1 MLCVVGV
8 WFPSEPAACWV
19 SLHEKERKKK
29 RREKSRHV
37 YSGTHASRT
46 HTRERERERE
56 TMKTFPVGMKEEDK
70 RKGEMMNAGKK
81 RKG

>member
-1 MLCVVGV
+1 MRK
-8 WFPSEPAACWV
+8 
-19 SLHEKERKKK
+19 KERKKE
-29 RREKSRHV
+29 EKSPGMFIQV
-37 YSGTHASRT
+37 RT
-46 HTRERERERE
+46 HLGHTQEKERE

>member
-1 MLCVVGV
+1 MLL
-8 WFPSEPAACWV
+8 ACGFRA
-19 SLHEKERKKK
+19 SRRLAGSHSMRKKERKKE
-29 RREKSRHV
+29 EKSPGMFIQV
-37 YSGTHASRT
+37 RT
-46 HTRERERERE
+46 HLGHTQEKERERE

>member
-1 MLCVVGV
+1 MFIQV
-8 WFPSEPAACWV
+8 
-19 SLHEKERKKK
+19 
-29 RREKSRHV
+29 
-37 YSGTHASRT
+37 RT
-46 HTRERERERE
+46 HLGHTQEKERE